1 MRDIQVYNTLSGKK
15 EKFET
20 LEPLHVKLYACGVTV
35 YDDCHIGHAMQ
46 AIYFDVIRSYL
57 EYVGYKVT
65 YVRNYTDVDDKII
78 KRSQER
84 GLTPKALV
92 DEIIAS
98 SEKDMQGLG
107 VRPATHEPR
116 VSESIPEII
125 AVIQDLEKNGFA
137 YSTAEGDVYYRVRKK
152 ADYGKLSNRKTEE
165 LQTGTRDLVKGDK
178 EDELDF
184 ALWKKD
190 NVEGASWD
198 SPWGIGRPGWHI
210 ECSAMAKMYLGNS
223 FDIHGGGRD
232 LVFPH
237 HENEIAQSEAANNAP
252 YSTYWMHSGLLTIS
266 KTKMSK
272 SLGNQIL
279 TSKFLQRFPGEVLR
293 LAYLQNHYT
302 SNVDFSEQVFRSSAQ
317 RLLYFYET
325 IRELDLLASTATGP
339 VALVPDHKPNDLIE
353 AFHHEMTN
361 DFGTV
366 GALRDISIAFR
377 RANEL
382 RQGKKSPAKA
392 HTAAAYAEVFRELFA
407 VFGLLQASPEGFIS
421 SLKSQIVADI
431 GIDEAVIDRM
441 ILERKAARDAKDWAK
456 GDELRKQLSEMGIEL
471 MDGADGTRWTI
482 LWKDEA

>member
-1 MRDIQVYNTLSGKK
+1 MREIQVYNSLTGKK
-15 EKFET
+15 EKFEA
-20 LEPLHVKLYACGVTV
+20 LEPSHVKLYACGVTV

-84 GLTPKALV
+84 GITPKALV

-125 AVIQDLEKNGFA
+125 DVIKDLETNGFA
-137 YSTAEGDVYYRVRKK
+137 YSTAQGDVYFRVRKK

-165 LQTGTRDLVKGDK
+165 LQSGTRDIAKGEK

-190 NVEGASWD
+190 DVAGASWD
-198 SPWGIGRPGWHI
+198 SPWGRGRPGWHI
-210 ECSAMAKMYLGNS
+210 ECSAMAKMYLGKS

-237 HENEIAQSEAANNAP
+237 HENEIAQSEAANSAP
-252 YSTYWMHSGLLTIS
+252 YSNYWMHSGLLTIN

-302 SNVDFSEQVFRSSAQ
+302 SNVDFSEQVFRSAAQ

-325 IRELDLLASTATGP
+325 MRELDFIAATATGP
-339 VALVPDHKPNDLIE
+339 VTLLPGHQPGDLIE
-353 AFHHEMTN
+353 AFHKEMSN

-366 GALRDISIAFR
+366 GALREISNAFR
-377 RANEL
+377 KANEL
-382 RQGKKSPAKA
+382 KKGKKSPALG
-392 HTAAAYAEVFRELFA
+392 HTAQAYTDVFREIFA
-407 VFGLLQASPEGFIS
+407 VFGLLQAAPETFVH
-421 SLKSQIVADI
+421 SLKSKIVSDL
-431 GIDEAVIDRM
+431 GIDEQDIEGL
-441 ILERKAARDAKDWAK
+441 IIERKGARDGKDFAR
-456 GDELRKQLSEMGIEL
+456 GDEIRKQLTDMGIEL
-471 MDGADGTRWTI
+471 MDSPDGTRWTI